1 MSNGQNFLFDDAPAP
16 FLLGKIGSWQ
26 KDHTHRKPATI
37 IIMPGAGNMLDKEI
51 ARYFDMN
58 TGTITGHTISINS
71 AAMPDG
77 LQRLDRRINHSASGL
92 AIARGNKSHTAGIM
106 FHVRRVHASC
116 LQPGFIGSPAGKI
129 AVCIKTGFI

>member
-51 ARYFDMN
+51 PRNFDMDS
-58 TGTITGHTISINS
+58 GTITGHTISINS

-77 LQRLDRRINHSASGL
+77 LQRLDRRINHRASGL

-106 FHVRRVHASC
+106 FHVRRVHTGRRQLC
-116 LQPGFIGSPAGKI
+116 FIGSTAGQI
-129 AVCIKTGFI
+129 AVCIKTDLV